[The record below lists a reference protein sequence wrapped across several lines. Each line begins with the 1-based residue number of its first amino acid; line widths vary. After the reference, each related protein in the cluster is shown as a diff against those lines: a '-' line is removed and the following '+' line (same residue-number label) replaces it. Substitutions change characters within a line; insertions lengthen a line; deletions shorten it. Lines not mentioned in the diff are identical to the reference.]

1 LCKTLKMNLKRFA
14 KEDLPKEMLAEYLI
28 QSRTSPNACN
38 TDKTNV
44 FYFLINS
51 TKEGDDKS
59 FRLKINQKGFML
71 KIFHCR
77 IKSKRS
83 RKFFMQFLFKK

>member
-1 LCKTLKMNLKRFA
+1 MNLKRFA

-44 FYFLINS
+44 FYCDMKCKTRGIQIACNNCGIVFAVRELFGS
-51 TKEGDDKS
+51 KS
-59 FRLKINQKGFML
+59 LTEVALMYLDLVDNYKGN
-71 KIFHCR
+71 
-77 IKSKRS
+77 
-83 RKFFMQFLFKK
+83 FLFL